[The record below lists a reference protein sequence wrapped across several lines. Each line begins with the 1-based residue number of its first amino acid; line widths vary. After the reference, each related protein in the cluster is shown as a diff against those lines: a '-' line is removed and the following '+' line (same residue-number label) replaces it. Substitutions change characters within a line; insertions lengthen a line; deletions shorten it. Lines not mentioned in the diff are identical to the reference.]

1 MAVNEIIQRLQG
13 FRGPDGSWN
22 ERVRQFHATKDF
34 DIRAAGRRRDGCPIC
49 NSNRYWG
56 RGDMEPFL
64 DQSLN
69 SESALSNY
77 LVSKRLL
84 FPRVRYAIVNWG
96 FIANPELVVTY
107 VDDHPTKEELRHGEL
122 DVVMSGP
129 YPKWAVFLCPCG
141 CGDAIDISIAKG
153 AKSWQLEVDPIGRP
167 SLYPSVWR
175 HDRCLSHF
183 WVRRGEVFWCKSL
196 GQSASSPATGRT
208 GRIRKLGNWIR
219 SRVWPG

>member
-1 MAVNEIIQRLQG
+1 MDR
-13 FRGPDGSWN
+13 
-22 ERVRQFHATKDF
+22 T
-34 DIRAAGRRRDGCPIC
+34 
-49 NSNRYWG
+49 G
-56 RGDMEPFL
+56 RGMKGFDSFTRLRTSIFALPAGDAMGVPSATPIGTGAAETWSLFL
-64 DQSLN
+64 INHFD

-153 AKSWQLEVDPIGRP
+153 TKSWRLEVDPIGRP